1 MKRLTTLAAL
11 WIGATAT
18 VAAQAAPTDLPCL
31 TEQEGQSLVRVVLPD
46 VLDAVGKACASTLP
60 PTATLRAGLP
70 ALVARYRMDGDSAWN
85 AAKPA
90 IGKLGGE
97 QLRGMDPDVIRPLVS
112 SLLGPLVVKDL
123 KPGDCPRIDRIT
135 GLLAPLPVANTA
147 ALVVQLFLL
156 GSDSSKKRAPF
167 TICPTH
173 G

>member
-11 WIGATAT
+11 WFGATAT
-18 VAAQAAPTDLPCL
+18 VAASAAPTDLPCL
-31 TEQEGQSLVRVVLPD
+31 TEQEGQSLVLVALPD
-46 VLDAVGKACASTLP
+46 VLDSVGKACASALP

-70 ALVARYRMDGDSAWN
+70 ALVARYRVDGDAAWT

-90 IGKLGGE
+90 IGKLGGD
-97 QLRGMDPDVIRPLVS
+97 QFRGMDPDVIRPLVGT
-112 SLLGPLVVKDL
+112 LLGPLVVKNL

-147 ALVVQLFLL
+147 ALVVQLFLI
-156 GSDSSKKRAPF
+156 GNEYSKTRAPF
-167 TICPTH
+167 TICSTH